1 MDKRWLAKSLGA
13 FSIGLG
19 AAQVLAPR
27 TVLGLIGAE
36 DTDQSRRL
44 MRLVGARE
52 LAVGTALEARRDVA
66 PWLWLRVA
74 GDIADLRLAGAVR
87 CAANDQGRRSRA
99 SITMSVVAGVAFA
112 DLVAAVVTARGRRGR
127 PIHADGRITV
137 NRPVT
142 EVYGAWRNLE
152 NLPQF
157 MAHLESVR
165 HLGNGRSH
173 WRAAGPAGIEVE
185 WDAEIDSEHIDEHI
199 SWRSVGDTR
208 VRHSG
213 RVDFRPAPGGRGTEV
228 RVHLIYEP
236 PGGKVGARIAKLFG
250 ESPDQQLRDDLR
262 RFKQVL
268 ETGEV
273 VRSESSPGGAKTRT
287 HLTER
292 PAQPL
297 PS

>member
-1 MDKRWLAKSLGA
+1 MDKRWLTKSLGA

-19 AAQVLAPR
+19 ATQAVAPGR
-27 TVLGLIGAE
+27 VLG
-36 DTDQSRRL
+36 
-44 MRLVGARE
+44 LVGARDDDRARRLVRLIGTRE
-52 LAVGTALEARRDVA
+52 LVLGTALGARRNGA
-66 PWLWLRVA
+66 PWLWLRLA
-74 GDIADLRLAGAVR
+74 GDIVDLRLADAVR
-87 CAANDQGRRSRA
+87 RGVKSPDGRRRA
-99 SITMSVVAGVAFA
+99 SITMAALAGVALA
-112 DLVAAVVTARGRRGR
+112 DLAAAVVTTRGRRGR
-127 PIHADGRITV
+127 PIHANGRITV
-137 NRPVT
+137 NRPVG

-157 MAHLESVR
+157 MAHLETVR
-165 HLGNGRSH
+165 HLGDGRSR

-199 SWRSVGDTR
+199 SWRSVGETQ

-236 PGGKVGARIAKLFG
+236 PGGRLGARIAKLFG
-250 ESPDQQLRDDLR
+250 EAPDQQLRDDLR

-273 VRSESSPGGAKTRT
+273 VRSESGPDGARTRT
-287 HLTER
+287 HLTE
-292 PAQPL
+292 
-297 PS
+297 